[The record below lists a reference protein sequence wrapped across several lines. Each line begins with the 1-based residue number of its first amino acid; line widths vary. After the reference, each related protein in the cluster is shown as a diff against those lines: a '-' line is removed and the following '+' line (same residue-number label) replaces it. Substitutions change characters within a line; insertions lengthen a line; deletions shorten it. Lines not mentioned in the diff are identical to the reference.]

1 MANSKYYYDI
11 EDDLSEFI
19 NFWCYIVIGG
29 RNTGKTYSCLKSC
42 YQYKR
47 KFVFI
52 KRTME
57 DVSLLC
63 GHKGDKEFR
72 FDLSPFKSIN
82 RDIGSNVRAFEI
94 KKGLGGFYNCI
105 EDKDGH
111 DVPAGPPIGYIIA
124 LSAVSKYKGFDLSD
138 CDWIIFDEFIPQPWD
153 RINRKEGEQLMDLYK
168 TVSRDREHRGKPAL
182 KLICL
187 ANATKISNPVCNI
200 LEITNRLVDMQNAR
214 LSIFTDER
222 RGIFVHQLFDN
233 KEFMDKEK
241 QSQIYKAMG
250 DTEWGRMA
258 LNNEFGYD
266 DFTAVH
272 KSNLK
277 GFRPYVGFIYKNKSY
292 YIWVKDGIFY
302 VTLARCKGVRRYN
315 LQIEN
320 ERKSFYLNIVL
331 DIQEASIDGRV
342 MFEQYTLYDL
352 IMNYREVFKL

>member
-1 MANSKYYYDI
+1 MSNKYYYDI
-11 EDDLSEFI
+11 EDDLNEYL

-42 YQYKR
+42 YLNKR

-57 DVSLLC
+57 DVNLLC
-63 GHKGDKEFR
+63 EHKGDKEFR

-82 RDIGSNVRAFEI
+82 RDLNSNVRAFEI
-94 KKGLGGFYNCI
+94 KKGLGGFYLCDE
-105 EDKDGH
+105 EDTPKG
-111 DVPAGPPIGYIIA
+111 APIGYIIA

-168 TVSRDREHRGKPAL
+168 TVSRDREHRGKAAL

-200 LEITNRLVDMQNAR
+200 LEITNRLVDMQNSR
-214 LSIFTDER
+214 LSIFVDDV

-233 KEFMDKEK
+233 QAFMEQEK
-241 QSQIYKAMG
+241 KSQIYKAMG

-277 GFRPYVGFIYKNKSY
+277 GYRPYSAFIYKNKSY
-292 YIWVKDGIFY
+292 YIWVNDSMFY

-315 LQIEN
+315 LNIEN

-331 DIQEASIDGRV
+331 DLQEASIEGRV
-342 MFEQYTLYDL
+342 LFEQYTLYDL

>member
-1 MANSKYYYDI
+1 MTKNNYYYDI
-11 EDDLSEFI
+11 EDDLKEFI

-42 YQYKR
+42 YINER

-63 GHKGDKEFR
+63 EHKGDKEFR

-82 RDIGSNVRAFEI
+82 RDLHSNVRAFEI
-94 KKGLGGFYNCI
+94 KKGLGGFYICN
-105 EDKDGH
+105 EDDAPVG
-111 DVPAGPPIGYIIA
+111 APIGYIIA

-168 TVSRDREHRGKPAL
+168 TVSRDREHRGKDAL

-200 LEITNRLVDMQNAR
+200 LEITNKLVDMQNYG
-214 LSIFTDER
+214 LNIFVDED
-222 RGIFVHQLFDN
+222 RGIFVHQIRDN
-233 KEFMDKEK
+233 KAFMDKEK

-250 DTEWGRMA
+250 DTDWGRMA

-266 DFTAVH
+266 DFSAV
-272 KSNLK
+272 KKCNLK
-277 GFRPYVGFIYKNKSY
+277 GFQPYSHFIYKNKNY
-292 YIWVKDGIFY
+292 YIYYKEGYYY
-302 VTLARCKGVRRYN
+302 VTLARCKGVRHYN
-315 LQIEN
+315 LSIEN
-320 ERKSFYLNIVL
+320 DRKLFFLNIVR
-331 DIQEASIDGRV
+331 DIQEASIEGRV
-342 MFEQYTLYDL
+342 MFEQYTMYDL
-352 IMNYREVFKL
+352 IMNYRDFFKL